1 MQTIPIFAFSAWSGT
16 GKTTILEQLIPLLKQ
31 RGLRIAVL
39 KHDAHD
45 FEIDREGKDSW
56 RFSHAGADITVISS
70 SQKTALIEQRS
81 LSVSDILSRIHDV
94 DLILAEGYNDLSAD
108 ICDPSADVSDPS
120 ADVSYQ
126 LYRIGISRA
135 ATKRGLRTPAQECI
149 AVMTDDPDLA
159 LPSGARRFGLQDI
172 SGLADLI
179 LELL

>member
-16 GKTTILEQLIPLLKQ
+16 GKTTILEQLIVLLKQ

-70 SQKTALIEQRS
+70 SQKTALIEQCS

-94 DLILAEGYNDLSAD
+94 DLLLAEGYNDLAAD
-108 ICDPSADVSDPS
+108 ACDPLADS
-120 ADVSYQ
+120 SYR

-149 AVMTDDPDLA
+149 AVMTDDPDMV
-159 LPSGARRFGLQDI
+159 LPSGTRRFGLQDI
-172 SGLADLI
+172 SGLADQI
-179 LELL
+179 MELL

>member
-108 ICDPSADVSDPS
+108 SSDLVANACNLP
-120 ADVSYQ
+120 ADVSYR

-149 AVMTDDPDLA
+149 AVMTDESELA
-159 LPSGARRFGLQDI
+159 LPSGTRRFCLQDI